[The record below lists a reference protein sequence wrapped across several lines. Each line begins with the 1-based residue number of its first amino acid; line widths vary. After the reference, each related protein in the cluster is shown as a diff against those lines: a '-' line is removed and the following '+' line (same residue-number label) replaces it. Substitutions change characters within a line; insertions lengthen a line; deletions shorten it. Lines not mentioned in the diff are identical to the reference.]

1 MSPAT
6 LRRYRAERMLSRDF
20 EGLRGR
26 VLAAVRSRLRARGM
40 SLPESDLEACYGQA
54 WHGLYGAALGGE
66 EILNPCAWL
75 VLVTFRRA
83 VEEHRAQRRHEE
95 RVVPCGDEGEQL
107 DARLDD
113 RVQLR
118 RLMEG
123 LRGRLDSRERQ
134 AATLCYLQGLS
145 RAQAA
150 RQMGISERRMRK
162 LMEGRGRGSAGVS
175 AKVGALV
182 AEIGE
187 GAFCEGQAS
196 LMRALAYGLLDPR
209 GERYRLALAHSGDC
223 PACRRYVASL
233 RGMAAAL
240 PPSFAG
246 GRLAGLLERA
256 LHGLG
261 GLRGRG
267 GAGPGTARLG
277 AASSGAAG
285 GGVAVGGGVAGG
297 GWLAGAGPLGAKL
310 AAGCLLAIGVGAGC
324 AALQSGAAHAPAP
337 RHRASAAARRPCDC
351 RHAPVGA
358 GLAADARAT
367 TSTGSSTPAERLS
380 AAARASREFG
390 PEQPAAATTAAAS
403 TSAAPKARA
412 ASAGLEQ
419 IAGGGQRGASP
430 SSSAGRA
437 AATGASAQ
445 AEREFSPG

>member
-20 EGLRGR
+20 VGLRGR

-40 SLPESDLEACYGQA
+40 SLPESDLEACYAQA
-54 WHGLYGAALGGE
+54 WHGLYRAALEGE

-83 VEEHRAQRRHEE
+83 VEEHLARLRH
-95 RVVPCGDEGEQL
+95 
-107 DARLDD
+107 DARLAPAREGGQDLDAQLDD
-113 RVQLR
+113 RLQLR

-123 LRGRLDSRERQ
+123 LRGRLDARERQ

-182 AEIGE
+182 TQIGE
-187 GAFCEGQAS
+187 GSFCEGQAS
-196 LMRALAYGLLDPR
+196 LMRAFALGLLDPR
-209 GERYRLALAHSGDC
+209 GERYQLALAHSGDC

-233 RGMAAAL
+233 RGLAATL

-246 GRLAGLLERA
+246 GRLAGLLGRL
-256 LHGLG
+256 LHGL
-261 GLRGRG
+261 RG
-267 GAGPGTARLG
+267 GGAKGTGAGTATGTGTAGLG
-277 AASSGAAG
+277 AASSGAA
-285 GGVAVGGGVAGG
+285 AGGVAGG

-310 AAGCLLAIGVGAGC
+310 AAGCLLAIGLGAGC
-324 AALQSGAAHAPAP
+324 AALQSRVAHAPA
-337 RHRASAAARRPCDC
+337 HRGPARLASRQSGEHPSSVA
-351 RHAPVGA
+351 A
-358 GLAADARAT
+358 GLGVQAPAR
-367 TSTGSSTPAERLS
+367 TSTQTAPHAAPLT

-390 PEQPAAATTAAAS
+390 PEQAPGDVSAAS
-403 TSAAPKARA
+403 KSAAPTARA
-412 ASAGLEQ
+412 ASAEREPVSGSGRE
-419 IAGGGQRGASP
+419 GASQP
-430 SSSAGRA
+430 SAAGQTSSG
-437 AATGASAQ
+437 SSVQ